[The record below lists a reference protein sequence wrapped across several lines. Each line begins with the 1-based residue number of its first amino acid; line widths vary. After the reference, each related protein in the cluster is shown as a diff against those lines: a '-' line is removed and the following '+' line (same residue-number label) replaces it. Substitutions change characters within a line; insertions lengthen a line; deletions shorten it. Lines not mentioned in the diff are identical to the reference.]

1 MKAKQ
6 KIIKDARLRELVYRD
21 LVFRA
26 GFIAAV
32 SMIAI
37 VSIAISYIAYL
48 IMQAQSNVAP
58 SIVMSAVDGMLLVIA
73 LFSVT
78 GWYFARK
85 EEYSKMLQV
94 N

>member
-1 MKAKQ
+1 MEAKQ
-6 KIIKDARLRELVYRD
+6 KIIKDAKMRELMYKE
-21 LVFRA
+21 LVSRA
-26 GFIAAV
+26 KFTATISLIA
-32 SMIAI
+32 M
-37 VSIAISYIAYL
+37 VSILISYIAYL